1 LDFEESR
8 YQGIYDYISMLMH
21 GRTTDK
27 GQRFQYGMAMD
38 LILIEIGV
46 DILMLDISKCLHLL

>member
-1 LDFEESR
+1 LEFKESR

-27 GQRFQYGMAMD
+27 RTM
-38 LILIEIGV
+38 ILVWHGHQPHIN
-46 DILMLDISKCLHLL
+46 